1 MLNDRSRT
9 MILQALLHALVVL
22 SAALASNAKE
32 TKPKYFKLT
41 DAMKKFVKVF
51 EKQYKTKVNWTD
63 MWSERPEMK
72 RLFDEKKFYIKVE
85 GGTIVMGD
93 PKTDNG
99 NRSLL
104 YANLYDNESNTTQ
117 TYTVTHTTIRK
128 ERSSVRVTDGFSLG
142 METSGGLSIKE
153 KLFGM
158 AATVGLKYNTDNTT
172 TDTTTKLKTFAVATG
187 VNVPTKRTVRVQWFA
202 TTAKSD
208 IDWTCD
214 FTISGYFA
222 MGLNETFQGNK
233 VLIIPAHY
241 ITLANNKLKKVGPRH
256 TRFVAKGVFKNVLVP
271 GSDIY
276 TNDVTDTMNKTKT
289 DASGRSRI
297 SGEF

>member
-1 MLNDRSRT
+1 MLNDRGRT
-9 MILQALLHALVVL
+9 MILQALLHGLVVL
-22 SAALASNAKE
+22 SVALASNAKE
-32 TKPKYFKLT
+32 TKPKYFRLT
-41 DAMKKFVKVF
+41 DAMAKFVKVF
-51 EKQYKTKVNWTD
+51 EGQYKTKVIWTD
-63 MWSERPEMK
+63 MWSETKQMK
-72 RLFDEKKFYIKVE
+72 SLFEEKKFYIKVE
-85 GGTIVMGD
+85 GGTVVMGD
-93 PKTDNG
+93 PNTDSG

-104 YANLYDNESNTTQ
+104 YSNLYDNESNTTQ

-153 KLFGM
+153 KLFGL
-158 AATVGLKYNTDNTT
+158 AATVGLKYNSDNTS
-172 TDTTTKLKTFAVATG
+172 TDTATKLKTFAVATG
-187 VNVPTKRTVRVQWFA
+187 VNVPSKRTVRVEWFA
-202 TTAKSD
+202 TTAQSD
-208 IDWTCD
+208 IDWTCA

-233 VLIIPAHY
+233 VLIIPAY
-241 ITLANNKLKKVGPRH
+241 YLTLANQELQKVGPRH
-256 TRFVAKGVFKNVLVP
+256 ALFVARGVFKKVLVP

-276 TNDVTDTMNKTKT
+276 TNDVTDTMNKTKM

>member
-9 MILQALLHALVVL
+9 MIVEVLLHGFVVF
-22 SAALASNAKE
+22 SAALASNVTE
-32 TKPKYFKLT
+32 TKPNFFKLT
-41 DAMKKFVKVF
+41 DAMEKFVTVF
-51 EKQYKTKVNWTD
+51 EQQYKTKVNWTD

-72 RLFDEKKFYIKVE
+72 SLFDEKKFYIKVE

-93 PKTDNG
+93 PKTDHG

-142 METSGGLSIKE
+142 IETSGGVSLK
-153 KLFGM
+153 KVFGL
-158 AATVGLKYNTDNTT
+158 AATVGLKYSKDNTT

-187 VNVPTKRTVRVQWFA
+187 VNVPSKRTVRVEWFA
-202 TTAKSD
+202 TTAQSD

-214 FTISGYFA
+214 FTLSGYFA
-222 MGLNETFQGNK
+222 MGLNETFRGYK
-233 VLIIPAHY
+233 VLVIPAYY
-241 ITLANNKLKKVGPRH
+241 IALANKKLEKVGPRH
-256 TRFVAKGVFKNVLVP
+256 MRFVARGVFKNVLVP

-276 TNDVTDTMNKTKT
+276 TNDVTDTMNKTK
-289 DASGRSRI
+289 AVVSGRSRI